1 VSERWSVDEAAQH
14 PLIRWRMGE
23 LQKMSARLKQQ
34 QEAEAAAL
42 IPLGITMA
50 KKLQKLA
57 AMPAP
62 TRAAYSTSPAEA
74 DPTASD
80 PICSW
85 LVNPGVPESSCG

>member
-1 VSERWSVDEAAQH
+1 MDEAAQH

-34 QEAEAAAL
+34 QEAEVAAL
-42 IPLGITMA
+42 IPLGISMA
-50 KKLQKLA
+50 KKLQKMA

-62 TRAAYSTSPAEA
+62 ARAAFSTSPAEA
-74 DPTASD
+74 DPTAND

-85 LVNPGVPESSCG
+85 LVHPGAAESSCG